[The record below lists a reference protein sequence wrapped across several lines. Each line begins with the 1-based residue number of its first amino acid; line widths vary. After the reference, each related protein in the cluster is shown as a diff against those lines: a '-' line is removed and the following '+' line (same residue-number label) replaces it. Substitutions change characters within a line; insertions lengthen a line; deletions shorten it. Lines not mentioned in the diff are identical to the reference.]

1 VHASGVETES
11 VARHHREM
19 SKSIALLFSGQ
30 GAQRVGMGK
39 DLVQRYAVAANR
51 FAQAD
56 AELGYSISQ
65 IAFEGPLEELT
76 RTSNCQIALYV
87 HGIAVLDL
95 LREQL
100 GDFEVKAA
108 AGLSLGEFTAHAAV
122 GTFDFV
128 TGLRL
133 VTNRSRYMEEACLAT
148 SGTMAACI
156 GGDAGEVRKIADETG
171 VDIANYNSPGQIVL
185 SGKTENIRKAIEL
198 AKGTGVRKAVPLTVA
213 GAFHSHLM
221 QLAQDKLAKDLAVTA
236 ISVPKAPVVANV
248 TARPVTDEHTIR
260 ETLAEQ
266 VTGSVRWTES
276 VEYMIDELGCDLFLE
291 LGPGEVVAGLVSRI
305 RKGSRTI
312 SMSDVASLEDG
323 LARLRAG
330 I

>member
-1 VHASGVETES
+1 
-11 VARHHREM
+11 
-19 SKSIALLFSGQ
+19 
-30 GAQRVGMGK
+30 
-39 DLVQRYAVAANR
+39 
-51 FAQAD
+51 
-56 AELGYSISQ
+56 
-65 IAFEGPLEELT
+65 
-76 RTSNCQIALYV
+76 
-87 HGIAVLDL
+87 
-95 LREQL
+95 
-100 GDFEVKAA
+100 
-108 AGLSLGEFTAHAAV
+108 
-122 GTFDFV
+122 
-128 TGLRL
+128 
-133 VTNRSRYMEEACLAT
+133 
-148 SGTMAACI
+148 
-156 GGDAGEVRKIADETG
+156 VRKIADETG

-198 AKGTGVRKAVPLTVA
+198 AKGAGIRKAVPLTVA
-213 GAFHSHLM
+213 GAFHSRLM
-221 QLAQDKLAKDLAVTA
+221 QLAQDKLAKELAVTA

-248 TARPVTDEHTIR
+248 TARPVTDVHTIR

-305 RKGSRTI
+305 RKGSHTI